1 MLCAYVCSR
10 AARGRVTG
18 VLRASS
24 RATAA
29 KVQMQMTSVIVV
41 HDGRRTRTRTRT
53 DDDDDV
59 ERLDVGYVL
68 CDKNERLG
76 DMCVGTCAA
85 GEVEMRRA
93 LATSSRAADEGPRD
107 GERRV

>member
-41 HDGRRTRTRTRT
+41 NDGRRGRKREPTVTTWNDWMLAMCCVT
-53 DDDDDV
+53 KMSD
-59 ERLDVGYVL
+59 YVI
-68 CDKNERLG
+68 
-76 DMCVGTCAA
+76 CVWEHARS
-85 GEVEMRRA
+85 VRWR
-93 LATSSRAADEGPRD
+93 
-107 GERRV
+107 

>member
-1 MLCAYVCSR
+1 MMGAED
-10 AARGRVTG
+10 ANAN
-18 VLRASS
+18 AN
-24 RATAA
+24 AN
-29 KVQMQMTSVIVV
+29 
-41 HDGRRTRTRTRT
+41 RR
-53 DDDDDV
+53 

-68 CDKNERLG
+68 CDKNERLC
-76 DMCVGTCAA
+76 DMCVGTCAV